1 MGKPTRKHL
10 TPEELQNTEFFRG
23 VLWQTV
29 QGIREDLD
37 GHLAGR
43 CSKCMCRVSTIA
55 LWAVVLAI
63 LAVLST
69 VFPAQSLGGQVLDN
83 IVDVVRPRGISGS

>member
-1 MGKPTRKHL
+1 MGKPARKHL

-29 QGIREDLD
+29 QDIREDLD
-37 GHLAGR
+37 GHIAGR
-43 CSKCMCRVSTIA
+43 CNKCMCRVSILA

-63 LAVLST
+63 LTVLSA
-69 VFPAQSLGGQVLDN
+69 VSPAQSLGGQVVKQ
-83 IVDVVRPRGISGS
+83 IVDTVKVPLL